1 LSTIDAAQPAIIPVE
16 DKFQSVDVAA
26 VALAH
31 GTNDSFFATIPA
43 VLPLLMEKLSLSIA
57 QAGLF
62 TLFVQVPSIF
72 QPYIGRLADR
82 RNLRWLF
89 ILAPSLSAVLI
100 TSIGLAPAYGWVALL
115 LLAAGFSTAGFHAI
129 APVLA
134 ASMSGKKIGRGM
146 GLFMVGGELG
156 FGLGPL
162 LAVAVTGVLGLAGLP
177 WLVILGLLCSLFLY
191 LRFRNMNTV
200 YPQYSRTAV
209 SIGEAMRRMR
219 FLMLPIVGYIF
230 ITSFLAANLNNY
242 LPTFLKTEGASL
254 LFAGSALSI
263 VEIAGTLGVLAS
275 SWLSDRIG
283 QRTVIITATLA
294 MPLFALLF
302 LNAQPAWQAPMLA
315 GAGLLAFSA
324 NPAFLALIQRS
335 FPEIRSLANG
345 VYMAVGFVVRSLV
358 VLLVGVLADHYG
370 MRPVFIGSAWAVF
383 LSLPLV
389 FLLPGEKRSKIG

>member
-1 LSTIDAAQPAIIPVE
+1 MSTIEATQPAAVPLE
-16 DKFQSVDVAA
+16 DKFQAVDVAA

-31 GTNDSFFATIPA
+31 GTNDSYFAIVPA
-43 VLPLLMEKLSLSIA
+43 VLPLLIEKFSLSIA

-62 TLFVQVPSIF
+62 TLFLQVPSIF
-72 QPYIGRLADR
+72 QPYIGRQADR

-89 ILAPSLSAVLI
+89 ILAPTLSAVLI
-100 TSIGLAPAYGWVALL
+100 TSTGLAPAYGWVALL
-115 LLAAGFSTAGFHAI
+115 MLAAGFSTAGFHAV

-134 ASMSGKKIGRGM
+134 ASKSGKKIGRGM

-162 LAVAVTGVLGLAGLP
+162 LAVSVTGVLGLAGLP
-177 WLVILGLLCSLFLY
+177 WLVILGLLCSLLLY

-209 SIGEAMRRMR
+209 TIVEAIRRMR

-242 LPTFLKTEGASL
+242 LPTFMKTEGASL

-263 VEIAGTLGVLAS
+263 VQIAGTLGVLTS

-283 QRTVIITATLA
+283 QRTIIVASTLA

-345 VYMAVGFVVRSLV
+345 VYMAVGFVIRSLV
-358 VLLVGVLADHYG
+358 VFLVGVLADHFG
-370 MRPVFIGSAWAVF
+370 MRPVFIVSAWAVF
-383 LSLPLV
+383 LALPLV
-389 FLLPGEKRSKIG
+389 FLLPGEKG